1 MMLDDK
7 QRQSALEGKPV
18 EITDRNEVFYHLSKQ
33 QFDELQRIRPRR
45 ALTLIELLVVIAIIG
60 ILVALLLPAVQ
71 AAREAA
77 RRVQCVNHLKQYAI
91 ATHGHVDVTGY
102 YPTGGWGWDW
112 VGDPN
117 RGTDER
123 QPGGWNFNLQPYME
137 QTQTYGL
144 GAGLDGPQQAAALTR
159 MVRTYERYFNCP
171 TRRGG
176 QLFLNAFGGGFV
188 AYNAGPS
195 DEVARLDYAVNVGD
209 QLLDEYDGGPASL
222 ATGDDPAYPWPDT
235 SGLTGV
241 CFRRSRVRP
250 ADLSDGS
257 SCTYLIG
264 EKYLNPDA
272 YYSGTDAAD
281 NEDAYVGFDNDIC
294 RTTVAGRTPMLDT
307 KGFADTFRFGS
318 AHPVTFNMAFCDGSV
333 HSIAY
338 TIDGEVHRRLG
349 NRRDGTRVEL
359 PGR

>member
-1 MMLDDK
+1 MPSSSHL
-7 QRQSALEGKPV
+7 RAPNPSAAL
-18 EITDRNEVFYHLSKQ
+18 RS
-33 QFDELQRIRPRR
+33 RR
-45 ALTLIELLVVIAIIG
+45 AFTIVELLVVIAVIG

-77 RRVQCVNHLKQYAI
+77 RRVQCVNHLKQYAV
-91 ATHGHVDVTGY
+91 AVHGHIDVTGY

-123 QPGGWNFNLQPYME
+123 QPGGWNFNLLPYME

-144 GAGLDGPQQAAALTR
+144 GAGLDGALQEAALAN
-159 MVRTYERYFNCP
+159 MVRTYQRYFNCP
-171 TRRGG
+171 TRRGP
-176 QLFLNAFGGGFV
+176 QLFTNAFGGFV
-188 AYNAGPS
+188 AFNAGTS
-195 DEVARLDYAVNVGD
+195 NMVARVDYAANVGD
-209 QLLDEYDGGPASL
+209 QLLDEYDGGPESL
-222 ATGDDPAYPWPDT
+222 AAGDDPAYPWPDT
-235 SGLTGV
+235 SGLTGI

-250 ADLSDGS
+250 AELTDGS
-257 SCTYLIG
+257 SSTYLIG

-272 YYSGTDAAD
+272 YYTGTDTAD

-294 RTTVAGRTPMLDT
+294 RTAALGRTPMLDT

-318 AHPVTFNMAFCDGSV
+318 AHPVTFNMALCDGSV
-333 HSIAY
+333 HSINY

-349 NRRDGTRVEL
+349 NRCDGYHVEA
-359 PGR
+359 PGL